1 MGKTNSE
8 NPWTKLLSGQE
19 YLLEQ
24 DRSDIKAFNKKHHG
38 NSDKE
43 IHLEVIPEP
52 YLGDP
57 NAPVVLLNLN
67 PGFDAKDKHAHAN
80 PSFKR
85 KSLANL
91 RHKQAKYPFYLLDPD
106 LNFAPGFC
114 WWKQKLGP
122 LMGTLDDPRGE
133 KVSKGVFCVEFFPYH
148 SETFSSRWNTNILPS
163 QEYSFRLVQRAIR
176 RNALIL
182 IMRSGKIWREHVP
195 ELKTYSKDRWE
206 EASSPQNP
214 AISPNN
220 FPKLFLEIV
229 RRLRGTKTRT

>member
-1 MGKTNSE
+1 
-8 NPWTKLLSGQE
+8 
-19 YLLEQ
+19 
-24 DRSDIKAFNKKHHG
+24 
-38 NSDKE
+38 
-43 IHLEVIPEP
+43 
-52 YLGDP
+52 
-57 NAPVVLLNLN
+57 
-67 PGFDAKDKHAHAN
+67 
-80 PSFKR
+80 
-85 KSLANL
+85 LANL

-122 LMGTLDDPRGE
+122 LMGALDDPRGE

-220 FPKLFLEIV
+220 FPKLFLEAV